1 MALFAYRFVRGR
13 AGYDPVKSGFILIF
27 LWLYQTH
34 FPLILVEQED
44 VRRVTRGF
52 EAQED
57 HMEQKKVT
65 IAEIQRKKES
75 NQKITMMTAYDYPTA
90 SLVDQ
95 AGIDTILVGD
105 SLGMVMLGY
114 ESTVPVTMD
123 EMIHHCKAVCRGA
136 VYGFVIGDM
145 PFMSYQVSVEKAI
158 ENAGRF
164 IKEAGCDSVKLE
176 GGSEMAHVVKGI
188 VDAGMPVCAHIGLT
202 PQTATKLSGFKVQG
216 KDAES
221 ARELVKSAKD
231 LQDAGAFSIVMEC
244 IPDQLAARITEELSI
259 PTIGIGAGKDCDGQ
273 VLVYHDL
280 VGLFERFTPK
290 FVKQYINLAPKIRE
304 ALVQFREDVERG
316 TFPGPEHSFSM
327 KAEEA
332 EKI

>member
-1 MALFAYRFVRGR
+1 MDR
-13 AGYDPVKSGFILIF
+13 
-27 LWLYQTH
+27 
-34 FPLILVEQED
+34 
-44 VRRVTRGF
+44 
-52 EAQED
+52 
-57 HMEQKKVT
+57 KKVT
-65 IAEIQRKKES
+65 IADLQKKKETG
-75 NQKITMMTAYDYPTA
+75 QKITMMTAYDYPTA

-105 SLGMVMLGY
+105 SLGMVMLGFD
-114 ESTVPVTMD
+114 STVPVTMD
-123 EMIHHCKAVCRGA
+123 DMIHHTKAVVRGTK
-136 VYGFVIGDM
+136 YGFILGDM
-145 PFMSYQVSVEKAI
+145 PFMSYQISIAKAI

-164 IKEAGCDSVKLE
+164 IKEAGCDCVKLE
-176 GGSEMAHVVKGI
+176 GGTEMAPVVKAI
-188 VDAGMPVCAHIGLT
+188 VDAGIPVCAHIGLT

-221 ARELVKSAKD
+221 AKELVQSAKD
-231 LQDAGAFSIVMEC
+231 LEEAGAFMIVMEC
-244 IPDQLAARITEELSI
+244 IPDILAEKITGELNM

-304 ALVQFREDVERG
+304 ALIKFKDEVETG
-316 TFPGPEHSFSM
+316 VFPGPEHSFAM
-327 KAEEA
+327 KKEEA